1 LRQATLAFR
10 QIGALPADSTTAQTA
25 AFSPDGRRI
34 VTGGDDG
41 TVRIW
46 DAATHREIARWAAH
60 HGKVLAARY
69 DPDSQRLALGFGDG
83 TLVLT
88 NGSLGAPREV
98 LRVPDTSIEAVAFSG
113 DGRQLAAALRDGTV
127 RVLGSDGGGPIQVL
141 RGHAGPVL
149 GVDVNADGSRIVSA
163 GQDGTDRLWVTSTG
177 RGRIL
182 YSGRGHQADVRFS
195 PDGSLI
201 LAVGSDGWMTLW
213 NARTGTVERRGP
225 VSKRRLND
233 AAFNPDGSQYAV
245 GGDDGVIRVWSVDG
259 GRTPVAVVGGQGARE
274 LDLGFGPAD
283 HVVSAGDDGTVRIW
297 DIGQTVSWTESSHP
311 VAIQFSPDG
320 RFIASAGGDGVVRI
334 RDAANGRLVQRL
346 PGTTAAFSPT
356 ADELV
361 IGRDDQSS
369 VYTSPPL
376 SNAEKLVA
384 KLSKGSGLQVARF
397 DSTGRRI
404 VYADYDHGTIAVEDL
419 GSGRTTRL
427 RGGPKLVWDV
437 RVAPDGQH
445 VAAAT
450 ATGKVY
456 IWRLDRPNAPER
468 FLVGHRG
475 NIDSVSYSPTGRIV
489 SAGTDRTVRVWNPAM
504 RTDVVLRGHKDE
516 VFDAV
521 FTPNGS
527 QVLSASGDGTLR
539 LWDASSGVQLA
550 VLQSGGD
557 PLWDVAVSRRDGRI
571 ATLSS
576 AGVVRI
582 FNCEVCGSLDQ
593 VRAIAR
599 ARTQA
604 AGVATVP

>member
-1 LRQATLAFR
+1 
-10 QIGALPADSTTAQTA
+10 
-25 AFSPDGRRI
+25 
-34 VTGGDDG
+34 
-41 TVRIW
+41 
-46 DAATHREIARWAAH
+46 
-60 HGKVLAARY
+60 
-69 DPDSQRLALGFGDG
+69 
-83 TLVLT
+83 
-88 NGSLGAPREV
+88 
-98 LRVPDTSIEAVAFSG
+98 
-113 DGRQLAAALRDGTV
+113 
-127 RVLGSDGGGPIQVL
+127 
-141 RGHAGPVL
+141 
-149 GVDVNADGSRIVSA
+149 
-163 GQDGTDRLWVTSTG
+163 
-177 RGRIL
+177 
-182 YSGRGHQADVRFS
+182 
-195 PDGSLI
+195 
-201 LAVGSDGWMTLW
+201 
-213 NARTGTVERRGP
+213 
-225 VSKRRLND
+225 
-233 AAFNPDGSQYAV
+233 
-245 GGDDGVIRVWSVDG
+245 
-259 GRTPVAVVGGQGARE
+259 

-283 HVVSAGDDGTVRIW
+283 HVVSAGDDGTARIW

-369 VYTSPPL
+369 VYTSLPL

-468 FLVGHRG
+468 VLVGHRG

-521 FTPNGS
+521 FTPTGS

-557 PLWDVAVSRRDGRI
+557 PLWDVAVSRRGGRI